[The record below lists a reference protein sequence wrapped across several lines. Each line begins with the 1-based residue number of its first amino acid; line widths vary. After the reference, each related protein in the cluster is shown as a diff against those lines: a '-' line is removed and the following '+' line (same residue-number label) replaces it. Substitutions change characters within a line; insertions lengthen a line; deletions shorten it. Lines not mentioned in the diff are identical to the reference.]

1 MTTTTSVPADK
12 LLLFGSSGVR
22 QALVLH
28 LGLKGRNPGVGW
40 VGLSVVLEALGEN
53 LLPAHQVVA
62 WIQLLVA
69 VRLQS
74 PLPHG

>member
-1 MTTTTSVPADK
+1 MVTTTSVPADK
-12 LLLFGSSGVR
+12 LLFFGRSGVR

-28 LGLKGRNPGVGW
+28 SGLKGLNPGVGW
-40 VGLSVVLEALGEN
+40 AGLSVVLEAPGEN
-53 LLPAHQVVA
+53 LLPARQVVA

>member
-1 MTTTTSVPADK
+1 MTTTSVPADK
-12 LLLFGSSGVR
+12 LLVFSRSGVR

-28 LGLKGRNPGVGW
+28 SGLKGRNPGSSW
-40 VGLSVVLEALGEN
+40 VGLSIVLEALGEN

-62 WIQLLVA
+62 QIQLLVA

-74 PLPHG
+74 PLLRG